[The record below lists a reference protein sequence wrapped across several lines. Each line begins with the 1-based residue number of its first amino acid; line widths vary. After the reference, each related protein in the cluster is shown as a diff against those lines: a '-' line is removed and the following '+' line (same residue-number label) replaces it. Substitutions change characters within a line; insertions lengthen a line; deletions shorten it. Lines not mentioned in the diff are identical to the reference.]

1 MVKKISLSLSNIKHT
16 YNNSDFI
23 MNDINLDVSEGEIVA
38 ILGSSGCGKSTLL
51 RLITGLEK
59 LNYGEIEIYGKT
71 VANKDFS
78 IPPNHRNVGLVLQE
92 KVLFP
97 HLSVLENVKFG
108 IKGKK
113 AFRIKKALDLL
124 NLFRVDQ
131 YANSYPNNISGGE
144 QQRVAIARAIA
155 PDPQILLMDEPF
167 ASLDEDLKK
176 DLRHET
182 KKILNNNNITCI
194 LVTHDIED
202 ANSMADRIIKLKDK
216 KIAEETKK

>member
-1 MVKKISLSLSNIKHT
+1 MVKKISLSLSKIKHS
-16 YNNSDFI
+16 YNNKDFI
-23 MNDINLDVSEGEIVA
+23 LNDINLDVSEGEIVA

-59 LNYGEIEIYGKT
+59 LNYGEIKIFGKII
-71 VANKDFS
+71 ANKDFS
-78 IPPNHRNVGLVLQE
+78 TQTNYRNIGLVLQE

-108 IKGKK
+108 IKGNKS
-113 AFRIKKALDLL
+113 FRTKKALDLL

-131 YANSYPNNISGGE
+131 YINSYPNNISGGE

-167 ASLDEDLKK
+167 ASLDEDLRK

-182 KKILNNNNITCI
+182 KKILNINNITCI
-194 LVTHDIED
+194 IVTHDIED
-202 ANSMADRIIKLKDK
+202 ANSMADRIIKLKDGQ
-216 KIAEETKK
+216 IDN

>member
-1 MVKKISLSLSNIKHT
+1 MVKKTSLSLSKIKHS
-16 YNNSDFI
+16 YNGNDFI
-23 MNDINLDVSEGEIVA
+23 LNGINLDVSEGEIVA

-59 LNYGEIEIYGKT
+59 LNYGEIEIFGKI
-71 VANKDFS
+71 VANKYFS

-97 HLSVLENVKFG
+97 HLSVFENVKFG

-113 AFRIKKALDLL
+113 TFRTKKAIDLL

-131 YANSYPNNISGGE
+131 YLNSYPNNISGGE
-144 QQRVAIARAIA
+144 QQRVAIARSIA
-155 PDPQILLMDEPF
+155 SDPKILLMDEPF
-167 ASLDEDLKK
+167 ASLDEYLRK

-202 ANSMADRIIKLKDK
+202 ANSMADRIIKLKDGQ
-216 KIAEETKK
+216 IDN

>member
-1 MVKKISLSLSNIKHT
+1 MVKKISLSLSNIKHS
-16 YNNSDFI
+16 YNDNDFI
-23 MNDINLDVSEGEIVA
+23 LNDITIDVYEGEIVA

-59 LNYGEIEIYGKT
+59 LNYGEIEIFGKII
-71 VANKDFS
+71 ANKDFS
-78 IPPNHRNVGLVLQE
+78 TPTNYRNIGLVLQE

-108 IKGKK
+108 IKGNKS
-113 AFRIKKALDLL
+113 FRTKKALDLL

-131 YANSYPNNISGGE
+131 YINSYPNNISGGE

-167 ASLDEDLKK
+167 ASLDEDLRK

-202 ANSMADRIIKLKDK
+202 ANSMADRIIKLKDGQ
-216 KIAEETKK
+216 IDN